1 MPRGPRSS
9 ARRVPAGRSDVG
21 CRPPPC
27 TTHRSEPRGSQPRSP
42 RARVAFLSLWLLFSR
57 QGDRD
62 TRGVSPL
69 PQLGLCVPQPLDRG
83 PQMTAGTREQAV
95 TGRPLKAGLVLASGA
110 SGAASRQSWDPG
122 VHTAQAIRFPAPT
135 GISPLWHSGGSS
147 VPRHAAPKAGTRVVR
162 PGDPSGQTSFRLP
175 ATHLTPHPG
184 EIRAPCLLPD
194 GRPGR
199 TDPHGG
205 GGAWGERLKFK
216 GRPGVPAGLCCHAPR
231 GPTGA
236 GTVSPCGQAAG
247 RGRGAVPLRASA
259 SSSVPG
265 CDPALRETSPA
276 PTCEGACEIGGES
289 AS

>member
-1 MPRGPRSS
+1 
-9 ARRVPAGRSDVG
+9 
-21 CRPPPC
+21 
-27 TTHRSEPRGSQPRSP
+27 
-42 RARVAFLSLWLLFSR
+42 
-57 QGDRD
+57 
-62 TRGVSPL
+62 
-69 PQLGLCVPQPLDRG
+69 
-83 PQMTAGTREQAV
+83 MTAGTREQAV

-122 VHTAQAIRFPAPT
+122 VHAAQAIRFPAPT
-135 GISPLWHSGGSS
+135 GISLLWHSGGSS

-162 PGDPSGQTSFRLP
+162 PGNPSGQTSFRLP

-276 PTCEGACEIGGES
+276 PTCEGACETGGES
-289 AS
+289 ASWTGLRGGDSCLPILPLCRVERLQTFEGEASPSPSRLLSFTLIPPAFTEKTFRAFFPTWGGRGQGTLEAASSAAQTCRRA